1 MFKFGKKSEERLQ
14 GAHDDF
20 IAVAKLAITLTTVD
34 FGFSE
39 VLRTLETQHLYV
51 DTGKSTTLNSRHLP
65 SEKSGK
71 CFAGDVYAYVDGK
84 ASYKES
90 HLRAVAK
97 AIFKAAIRL
106 GIEIE
111 WGGHW
116 SSFVDMPHYQLS
128 HSTHPKN
135 EG

>member
-1 MFKFGKKSEERLQ
+1 MFKFGKKSRSKLLD
-14 GAHDDF
+14 AHEDF
-20 IAVAKLAITLTTVD
+20 QKVACRAIQITTVD

-39 VLRTLETQHLYV
+39 VKRTIETQELYYE
-51 DTGKSTTLNSRHLP
+51 TGKSTTMNSRHLP
-65 SEKSGK
+65 NADGV

-84 ASYKES
+84 ASFEKK

-97 AIFKAAIRL
+97 AMFTAAIEC
-106 GIEIE
+106 GIVIE

-128 HSTHPKN
+128 HKTHPKT
-135 EG
+135 